1 VLLFLKKVCRPMGS
15 RGKSSKT
22 KSDLSSLLNLV
33 RDQDESWAIVRDWA
47 VHPGDDR
54 SHAIV
59 AAALLEQALETA
71 LLTHFRVDE
80 AEARTLFADQ
90 EGSISTF
97 AIKIKLAYALGIID
111 PMIRT
116 ELTHIKNIRNVFAHT
131 RASVTFQ
138 TPEIANACNILRL
151 ARVDRIAGLLDDL
164 PFFAKDK
171 YAQSIKLIYLYFA
184 SGQLPEMQGKRM
196 LFQHS
201 DYYCRVFLKRPPMTA
216 AIGKVLMALS
226 EAPTSPESPQS
237 DDPTDTE

>member
-1 VLLFLKKVCRPMGS
+1 MGS
-15 RGKSSKT
+15 KGKNSKA

-33 RDQDESWAIVRDWA
+33 RDQDESWAIIRDW
-47 VHPGDDR
+47 VDHPGDDR

-71 LLTHFRVDE
+71 LLTHFRVDK

-97 AIKIKLAYALGIID
+97 AIKIKLAYALGVID
-111 PMIRT
+111 PIIRT

-131 RASVTFQ
+131 RASVTFR
-138 TPEIANACNILRL
+138 TPEIANVCNILKL
-151 ARVDRIAGLLDDL
+151 ASVDRITGLLDDL

-184 SGQLPEMQGKRM
+184 SGQLPEMQGKRL
-196 LFQHS
+196 LFLRS
-201 DYYCRVFLKRPPMTA
+201 DYYCSVFLKRPSFTA
-216 AIGKVLMALS
+216 SVGKVLVAMS
-226 EAPTSPESPQS
+226 EAPTSPEIPAQPEHQNPQP
-237 DDPTDTE
+237 DDPTVGE